1 MAAENEQ
8 SKGPFYVGVDVG
20 TGSAR
25 ACIID
30 STGHIMAIAHSPIK
44 REELIKDH
52 ITQSSN
58 EIWEKICYCV
68 KTVIEES
75 KVDNL
80 SVKGIGFDATC
91 SLVVVDEKKHEPVAV
106 GPNFDDQ
113 EQNIML
119 WMDHRAKKQTELIN
133 ETGDKCLKY
142 VGGKMSIEME
152 IPKIKWLKDNC
163 SKETFKKCKF
173 YDLSDFLTF
182 KATGKQN
189 KSLCAAACKQG
200 FLPYGVEGS
209 TKGWSASFLNNIGLE
224 ELVENDFDK
233 LGGPLDG
240 SSNDINSRYHSAG
253 APIGELS
260 EQACKDFGLSKNCI
274 VGSGIIDAY
283 AGWVGT
289 VAASSDIDNRET
301 EDVNHA
307 VGRLAVVAGTSSC
320 HIAISREPHFVN
332 GIWGPYKDILF
343 ENFWCSEGGQ
353 TCTGELLAYVLKV
366 HPAYEQLQSI
376 ADKTASSVY
385 DTLNSILDDMVTTQ
399 EKRSV
404 VALGKHLFYYGDL
417 RGNRSPL
424 GDAEM
429 RGSVIGFSMD
439 TTLND
444 IALKYYAACEFIA
457 QQTRHIIET
466 MIKAGHRIKALYMSG
481 GQCRNNLLMELLTNA
496 TGYPV
501 VIPEYIDSAVV
512 FGAALLGASASKSF
526 ELKKAQSHE
535 VTLWN
540 IMKYMTKSDRV
551 IMPQCVG
558 SSDRKLLDVKYQ
570 IYLDMAQK
578 QKEYR
583 SMVDSVKTE

>member
-1 MAAENEQ
+1 MVIEIERF
-8 SKGPFYVGVDVG
+8 KGPFYVGVDVG
-20 TGSAR
+20 TGSVR
-25 ACIID
+25 ACMID
-30 STGHIMAIAHSPIK
+30 NRGDIMAITQSNIK

-58 EIWEKICYCV
+58 EIWEKICDCV
-68 KTVIEES
+68 TTVIRES
-75 KVDNL
+75 KVD
-80 SVKGIGFDATC
+80 SSDVKGIGFDATC
-91 SLVVVDEKKHEPVAV
+91 SLVVVDEDKHEPVAV
-106 GPNFDDQ
+106 GPNFNDQ
-113 EQNIML
+113 EQNIIL
-119 WMDHRAKKQTELIN
+119 WMDHRANKQTKLIN

-163 SKETFKKCKF
+163 SKETFQRCKF

-209 TKGWSASFLNNIGLE
+209 TKGWSTTFLDKVGLE
-224 ELVENDFDK
+224 ELVEDNFDK

-240 SSNDINSRYHSAG
+240 STDDPNSRYHSAG
-253 APIGELS
+253 APIGVLS
-260 EQACKDFGLSKNCI
+260 EQACKDLGLTDKCV

-289 VAASSDIDNRET
+289 VAASSEIDYQET
-301 EDVNHA
+301 ESVNDA

-320 HIAISREPHFVN
+320 HITISREPHFVN

-366 HPAYEQLQSI
+366 HPAYQELKSR
-376 ADKTASSVY
+376 AEDLTESVY
-385 DTLNSILDDMVTTQ
+385 DTLNNILGEMVVTQ
-399 EKRSV
+399 GERSV
-404 VALGKHLFYYGDL
+404 VTLGKRLFCYGDL

-429 RGSVIGFSMD
+429 RGSIIGFSMEVS
-439 TTLND
+439 LND
-444 IALKYYAACEFIA
+444 LALKYYAACEFIA

-466 MIKAGHRIKALYMSG
+466 MTKAGHQIKALYMSG
-481 GQCRNNLLMELLTNA
+481 GQCRNNLLMELLTNV

-501 VIPEYIDSAVV
+501 VIPKYIDSAVV

-526 ELKKAQSHE
+526 ELEKPQSHE
-535 VTLWN
+535 GILWN
-540 IMKYMTKSDRV
+540 TMTSMTKSDKV
-551 IMPQCVG
+551 IMPQNID
-558 SSDRKLLDVKYQ
+558 SLDRTLLNVKYQ
-570 IYLDMAQK
+570 IYLDMIQRQK
-578 QKEYR
+578 DYR
-583 SMVDSVKTE
+583 SMIDAL